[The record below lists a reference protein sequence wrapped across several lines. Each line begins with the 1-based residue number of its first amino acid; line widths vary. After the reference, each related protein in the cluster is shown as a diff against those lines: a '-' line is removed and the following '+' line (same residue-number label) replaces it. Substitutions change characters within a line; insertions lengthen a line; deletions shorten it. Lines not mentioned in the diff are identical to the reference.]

1 MSHFAG
7 VSAVKEEGYVKA
19 KRAAGQTDAGGWKPG
34 VGQLLALALGALLV
48 IAAII
53 LGVTTGVGLIVA
65 VPLVVVAL
73 VVALFV
79 FRGGRRR
86 RAAAA
91 CPHCGAQVS
100 VPSHIS
106 EFDCPS
112 CGGRMETRESG
123 VLRDR

>member
-1 MSHFAG
+1 M
-7 VSAVKEEGYVKA
+7 KEEGYVKA
-19 KRAAGQTDAGGWKPG
+19 KRAAGGADAGGWKPG
-34 VGQLLALALGALLV
+34 LGQLLALVVGALLI

-53 LGVTTGVGLIVA
+53 LGVTTGMGLIVA

-73 VVALFV
+73 VAALFV
-79 FRGGRRR
+79 FRGGRKR

-106 EFDCPS
+106 EFNCPT

-123 VLRDR
+123 LLRAR

>member
-1 MSHFAG
+1 M
-7 VSAVKEEGYVKA
+7 KEEGYVKA
-19 KRAAGQTDAGGWKPG
+19 KRAAGQAEAGGWKPG
-34 VGQLLALALGALLV
+34 VGQLLALVLGALLV

-53 LGVTTGVGLIVA
+53 LGVTTGMGLILA
-65 VPLVVVAL
+65 VPLAIVAL

-79 FRGGRRR
+79 FRGGRTR

-91 CPHCGAQVS
+91 CPHCGAQVT

-112 CGGRMETRESG
+112 CGGRMETRDSG
-123 VLRDR
+123 LWRAR